1 MLAELNTLELERLKA
16 MLLSADEL
24 KLAASLL
31 YQSYYDDP
39 LFMEIFRADKADYE
53 QRLRAAIREE
63 LNTFWQA
70 QQPMI
75 GLFNGEQLLG
85 VACVIT
91 PDSGIGAGR
100 LWHWRLKMLLTAGY
114 VSTRQLLEKEQK
126 IHAAMPAERYHMLA
140 FIAVAPK
147 QQQLGLG
154 HYLVHAVDSIVDKDE
169 TSEGIGV
176 FVTLEKYKAFFADDK
191 YQTVTDLAFNTV
203 SGTLMFRQRQ
213 PLLAR

>member
-1 MLAELNTLELERLKA
+1 MLAELNTLQLDNLKA
-16 MLLSADEL
+16 ILLSADEL

-39 LFMEIFRADKADYE
+39 LFMEIFRAEKPDYE

-70 QQPMI
+70 KQPMI

-85 VACVIT
+85 VACVIA
-91 PDSGIGAGR
+91 PDSGIGASR

-114 VSTRQLLEKEQK
+114 VSTRQLLDKEQK
-126 IHAAMPAERYHMLA
+126 IHSAMPAERYHMLA

-147 QQQLGLG
+147 HQHLGLG
-154 HYLVHAVDSIVDKDE
+154 HYLSHAGDSIVDKDPQ
-169 TSEGIGV
+169 SAGIGV
-176 FVTLEKYKAFFADDK
+176 FVTLEKYLAFFAGDQ
-191 YQTVTDLAFNTV
+191 YQPVAELAFNTV

-213 PLLAR
+213 PVAS